1 MNKITDRELLAIC
14 NLSNL
19 RMEFANIIDKET
31 EIDDIDNTGKKKKI
45 VSNHTIYSLLE
56 KECNGLKIREE
67 WEKQW
72 REENLLKIELNGSK
86 RDHEREK
93 YKEKLEEERRNRFGS
108 EDEEY
113 GSFYSVGDDKRK
125 TYEYFKKE
133 DLQKAAPIIMEYF
146 DRYNLSSDK
155 ENHEG
160 KFLEEWEIIYGADF
174 YKILL
179 DYAFKTHQE
188 YSKDS
193 EKCKDVDDYIKKKKI
208 PSRKNLLNKEE
219 KIEFLNII
227 WDFATALIGGPS
239 AIVGD
244 AKMTIESG
252 EGTGLIKNVYELF
265 AQNELSENID
275 EEHKNNI
282 EAFKKKQA
290 FKFKGVIK
298 FKVIDFRIIILR
310 KKETSKYIVAFYN
323 SKDNMIVES
332 IENGAVNLDL
342 VLVNEIIEYEI
353 RKISKNENIEII
365 YTGYGY
371 ASLMAFSSHAM
382 FKTLFNQNLDS
393 AKIKTFSK
401 VFVGEKKR
409 LLDKMDLLE
418 SNKNLDFEKIITFD
432 IKKLAYI
439 HPGSVTYSENIA
451 DSLKNVISM
460 SLVNIAGTKG
470 VSLAA
475 IFLTAGSSAFIPTI
489 IGSLSPVVF
498 IGVFIGYFARSEKY
512 RFKIKNI
519 KKRMIKQK
527 ILINKGDYII
537 INKEFHEYSSVFGIN
552 KRIEEKISTKRL
564 AYKNNKK
571 KVDNKSASI
580 KKEEETVLKKDLK
593 LYPITLDTFGEKNK
607 IIINVPKEVAIAL
620 CFVDYYKRISP
631 HLEANTIEFF
641 KEDSKYRL
649 KLDSQNN
656 FLAIEEVW
664 EGKQQGQVYKILKNP
679 KFELE
684 NLFEYVLS
692 LMTIIQNKY
701 DFENKIFEN
710 SEFIYMKQ
718 LELTEE
724 EKEILELSLGHD
736 ENEKDENGKDK
747 KSRYSFEEEALLKDK
762 YNYELSIDNSLNNEQ
777 TAEVENLN
785 KEIYDGEGG
794 FNAERRQYEK
804 FVPRYDKIPYYT
816 ELTKIDQYEVVSV
829 DHNDNLE
836 YRENTNVEES
846 NNFKL
851 NKVKVTPYIKID
863 NFEKKKFIYAKR
875 IPALTKKLD
884 EIEYINYTKNSWLEN
899 KIPYSEYI
907 YFPYVENDGKITE
920 DVREDY
926 IGSLFRSSFR
936 RELKYN
942 SLDEEQGD
950 ILVYNSPLNGEEGNK
965 NEKLNKYFIQKLK
978 RYGQELGYPEHYNSV
993 MKLLEANPKLIEN
1006 YYTLQ
1011 ELNKSISTKNLKIG
1025 ILNGEEYALD
1035 KIGFIYNA
1043 DNIYGR
1049 AIDFNY
1055 NYDSGN
1061 KLKEISTYGVCQ
1073 GAKLWCSEG
1082 DAAGTLLVTSQDF
1095 EYTDGNLDVTLGD
1108 NKAFTNITPFGRCS
1122 CNKKKSCSKYIS
1134 LGEWSKMS
1142 TGTEINNKKSIL
1154 STSTITCQ
1162 EGGTIIILDPKNKT
1176 FNN

>member
-1 MNKITDRELLAIC
+1 MERIEKKMLEYKLLI
-14 NLSNL
+14 
-19 RMEFANIIDKET
+19 
-31 EIDDIDNTGKKKKI
+31 KKGEYTI
-45 VSNHTIYSLLE
+45 VS
-56 KECNGLKIREE
+56 EE
-67 WEKQW
+67 
-72 REENLLKIELNGSK
+72 
-86 RDHEREK
+86 
-93 YKEKLEEERRNRFGS
+93 F
-108 EDEEY
+108 
-113 GSFYSVGDDKRK
+113 
-125 TYEYFKKE
+125 
-133 DLQKAAPIIMEYF
+133 
-146 DRYNLSSDK
+146 
-155 ENHEG
+155 
-160 KFLEEWEIIYGADF
+160 
-174 YKILL
+174 
-179 DYAFKTHQE
+179 
-188 YSKDS
+188 
-193 EKCKDVDDYIKKKKI
+193 
-208 PSRKNLLNKEE
+208 
-219 KIEFLNII
+219 
-227 WDFATALIGGPS
+227 
-239 AIVGD
+239 
-244 AKMTIESG
+244 
-252 EGTGLIKNVYELF
+252 
-265 AQNELSENID
+265 
-275 EEHKNNI
+275 NN
-282 EAFKKKQA
+282 
-290 FKFKGVIK
+290 
-298 FKVIDFRIIILR
+298 
-310 KKETSKYIVAFYN
+310 
-323 SKDNMIVES
+323 
-332 IENGAVNLDL
+332 
-342 VLVNEIIEYEI
+342 
-353 RKISKNENIEII
+353 
-365 YTGYGY
+365 
-371 ASLMAFSSHAM
+371 
-382 FKTLFNQNLDS
+382 
-393 AKIKTFSK
+393 
-401 VFVGEKKR
+401 
-409 LLDKMDLLE
+409 
-418 SNKNLDFEKIITFD
+418 
-432 IKKLAYI
+432 
-439 HPGSVTYSENIA
+439 
-451 DSLKNVISM
+451 
-460 SLVNIAGTKG
+460 
-470 VSLAA
+470 
-475 IFLTAGSSAFIPTI
+475 
-489 IGSLSPVVF
+489 
-498 IGVFIGYFARSEKY
+498 
-512 RFKIKNI
+512 
-519 KKRMIKQK
+519 
-527 ILINKGDYII
+527 
-537 INKEFHEYSSVFGIN
+537 YSSVFELN
-552 KRIEEKISTKRL
+552 KEIKRKIEIKSTVLSPELSNLLSEKKPL
-564 AYKNNKK
+564 
-571 KVDNKSASI
+571 
-580 KKEEETVLKKDLK
+580 ETEPKAPLKKDAK
-593 LYPITLDTFGEKNK
+593 LYPVTIEVFNEKNMDSSEEFNEESIGSLK
-607 IIINVPKEVAIAL
+607 VLDSSYEITVNVPREVVIAL
-620 CFVDYYKRISP
+620 CFSYCEIS
-631 HLEANTIEFF
+631 EDGTIKLF
-641 KEDSKYRL
+641 KNGIKGRERYNL
-649 KLDSQNN
+649 KLDELNN
-656 FLAIEEVW
+656 FLSIEEVW
-664 EGKQQGQVYKILKNP
+664 EENWGEENYKITTTP
-679 KFELE
+679 KFENE
-684 NLFEYVLS
+684 GLFDYVLY

-762 YNYELSIDNSLNNEQ
+762 YNYELSIDNSMNTKKEI
-777 TAEVENLN
+777 ENLN
-785 KEIYDGEGG
+785 KEIYAGEGG
-794 FNAERRQYEK
+794 YTAERRQYEK

-1108 NKAFTNITPFGRCS
+1108 NKAFTNVTPFGRCS

-1142 TGTEINNKKSIL
+1142 TGTEINNKKLIL